1 MRCVSRCCNKYL
13 SLYTDLICS
22 VDRKTL
28 DKCRGQDS
36 LFPHFLT
43 IRPHVTAA

>member
-1 MRCVSRCCNKYL
+1 MCQQVLQQIFIFAHRLDR
-13 SLYTDLICS
+13 S
-22 VDRKTL
+22 VDGKTL
-28 DKCRGQDS
+28 DECRGQYS